1 VSLKERSE
9 GMWKRL
15 KLAAIGSMAIV
26 LATTTACGKDN
37 APPNNSAPTPNGVTQ
52 SGTGTVVPHSLSQ
65 AGNGIT
71 KLGNDDA
78 VLPIKV
84 INNVKYVAASELI
97 QTLKYQSEW
106 DAGAQKLLIGDN
118 DANFEISAN
127 SNKAMKDGAEIHV
140 GAPFVKEGDAVYLP
154 VSAIADLFQ
163 DEMSYDVNS
172 NQLSIHPSPDA
183 PLENEDSPD
192 PSADTPELAFADD
205 PNDPFKGNAADG
217 ANPASLGLPIEDDT
231 QVWASSG
238 EKAIPVLKNVNINA
252 LINKGE
258 QYKGVKYKFGAGPY
272 PQTGKFD
279 CSTFTQYVYGK
290 YSVKLPRLASEQ
302 AALGKLVSRK
312 SLRKGDLMFFYVPG
326 RFKTNKKVGHVGIYI
341 GNMQMLHASPEPK
354 NGVQISNINKAY
366 WKKTFLRAKRVVT

>member
-1 VSLKERSE
+1 MSLKERSE

-37 APPNNSAPTPNGVTQ
+37 VPPNNSAPTPNGVTQ
-52 SGTGTVVPHSLSQ
+52 SGTGTAAPHSLSQ
-65 AGNGIT
+65 AGNGMT

-84 INNVKYVAASELI
+84 INNVKYVAANELI
-97 QTLKYQSEW
+97 QTLNFQSAW
-106 DAGAQKLLIGDN
+106 DADGQKLLIGDN
-118 DANFEISAN
+118 DANFELSSN
-127 SNKAMKDGAEIHV
+127 SNKAMKDGEVIHV
-140 GAPFVKEGDAVYLP
+140 GDPFVKEGNALYLP
-154 VSAIADLFQ
+154 VSAIADLFH
-163 DEMSYDVNS
+163 DEMSYDVSS
-172 NQLSIHPSPDA
+172 NQVNIHPSSVA

-205 PNDPFKGNAADG
+205 PNDPFKGGATDG
-217 ANPASLGLPIEDDT
+217 ANPASLGLSVDDDP
-231 QVWASSG
+231 QVWATAG
-238 EKAIPVLKNVNINA
+238 EKAIPVLKNININA
-252 LINKGE
+252 LITKGE
-258 QYKGVKYKFGAGPY
+258 QYRGVKYKFGTGPY

-279 CSTFTQYVYGK
+279 CSTFTQYIYGK
-290 YSVKLPRLASEQ
+290 YSVKLPRLAREQ
-302 AALGKLVSRK
+302 AAVGNLISRK

-326 RFKTNKKVGHVGIYI
+326 RFKTNRKVGHVGIYI
-341 GNMQMLHASPEPK
+341 GNMKMLHASPEPK

>member
-1 VSLKERSE
+1 
-9 GMWKRL
+9 MWKRL

-37 APPNNSAPTPNGVTQ
+37 APPNNSVATPNGVTQ
-52 SGTGTVVPHSLSQ
+52 SGTGTAVPHSLSQ

-127 SNKAMKDGAEIHV
+127 SKKAMKDGAEIHV
-140 GAPFVKEGDAVYLP
+140 GEAFVKEGDAIYLP

-163 DEMSYDVNS
+163 DEMSYEVSGNQVN
-172 NQLSIHPSPDA
+172 IHPSPDA
-183 PLENEDSPD
+183 QLENEDSPD
-192 PSADTPELAFADD
+192 PGADTPELAFADD
-205 PNDPFKGNAADG
+205 PNDPFKGNATDG
-217 ANPASLGLPIEDDT
+217 ANPASLGLPVDDDSE
-231 QVWASSG
+231 VWASSG
-238 EKAIPVLKNVNINA
+238 EKAIPVLKNININA

-258 QYKGVKYKFGAGPY
+258 QYRGVKYKFGAGPY

-290 YSVKLPRLASEQ
+290 YSVKLPRLAREQ
-302 AALGKLVSRK
+302 AAVGSLVSRK

-341 GNMQMLHASPEPK
+341 GNMRMLHASPEPK
-354 NGVQISNINKAY
+354 NGVQISDIDKAY